1 MFYCGSDQ
9 ALTLLI
15 YQILAGAFLLALFA
29 MSGLAEKVDAVIPFS
44 ADFFV
49 ILLIGALIVQY
60 YKLLKNDKERMS
72 KFKISL
78 IIGFLAP
85 FTIGIIFKYFLLVP
99 MPHEGLVVSL
109 LDAIWYAEIWS

>member
-1 MFYCGSDQ
+1 V
-9 ALTLLI
+9 
-15 YQILAGAFLLALFA
+15 
-29 MSGLAEKVDAVIPFS
+29 SGLAERVDAVIPFS
-44 ADFFV
+44 ADIFV

-60 YKLLKNDKERMS
+60 YKFSKDDKEGIS

-78 IIGFLAP
+78 LIGFLAP

-109 LDAIWYAEIWS
+109 LDAIWYAEVWS